1 MGMQKTSGISI
12 NLAKNRG
19 ESFLDRFIGFAL
31 TTGRLLVIVT
41 EGIALIAFIYRFSLD
56 RTLVDLHDRITQNQA
71 VVNLLKNNESLFRN
85 LQDRLSLAATLS
97 TQGNQAPTYL
107 TDIVSFATP
116 DMTIRTI
123 DVATDAI
130 RIEAKVQSVDS
141 LTTFVDKLKGY
152 PPVTSVSL
160 DRIANQTATD
170 TITVNITA
178 TLKQQK
184 GLPKSADASTNL

>member
-1 MGMQKTSGISI
+1 MQKASGISI

-19 ESFLDRFIGFAL
+19 ESFVDRFVGFAL
-31 TTGRLLVIVT
+31 TTGRLLVIIT

-56 RTLVDLHDRITQNQA
+56 RTLVDLHDRITQNEA
-71 VVNLLKNNESLFRN
+71 VVNLLKNNETLFRN
-85 LQDRLSLAATLS
+85 LQDRLTLAATL
-97 TQGNQAPTYL
+97 TKQGGQTPTYL

-123 DVATDAI
+123 DIGTDAI
-130 RIEAKVQSVDS
+130 RIEVKVQSVSS
-141 LTTFVDKLKGY
+141 LSDFVDKLKAY
-152 PPVTSVSL
+152 SPVTAVSL

-184 GLPKSADASTNL
+184 GTGQKGQTADNQNL